1 MELDELLNEEELR
14 KSSKEELV
22 SYANKANKFITDVLV
37 DGNYFMFYA
46 LNKQMKDIANQMS
59 KIKVDI
65 QSEEDMDLFDNI
77 IKLAI
82 QADKISEGLEKV
94 KGRIKTDQTGHIKEA
109 EEGTVEYLIA
119 NKKWVYVRNIKTHTT
134 LFNGIG

>member
-1 MELDELLNEEELR
+1 MFPYTIDMELDELLNEEELR

-119 NKKWVYVRNIKTHTT
+119 NKK
-134 LFNGIG
+134 

>member
-94 KGRIKTDQTGHIKEA
+94 KGRIKTDQTGHIKED

-119 NKKWVYVRNIKTHTT
+119 NKK
-134 LFNGIG
+134 